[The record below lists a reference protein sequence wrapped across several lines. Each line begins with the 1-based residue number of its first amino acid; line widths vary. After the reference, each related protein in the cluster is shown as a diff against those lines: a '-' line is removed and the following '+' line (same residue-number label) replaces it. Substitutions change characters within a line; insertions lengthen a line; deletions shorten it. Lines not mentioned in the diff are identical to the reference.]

1 MKWEARR
8 ARISTAE
15 TLAWHEAGHAVV
27 AYEHGW
33 QVKRGGVRID
43 TAAEYEIGTANL
55 SGVSG
60 LFTSVSISMA
70 GLLAEEKFHGVRWG
84 WKADAATHLRAV
96 RAGQSEVSPFPW
108 GGPTDLRAIALAFTS
123 HLDPDTTH
131 NVLHQNSSGL
141 QESDKCAA

>member
-1 MKWEARR
+1 
-8 ARISTAE
+8 
-15 TLAWHEAGHAVV
+15 VV

-60 LFTSVSISMA
+60 LFTSVSISMP
-70 GLLAEEKFHGVRWG
+70 GLLAKEKFDGVRWRRTPPSICARSALG
-84 WKADAATHLRAV
+84 KAKSV
-96 RAGQSEVSPFPW
+96 YSPW
-108 GGPTDLRAIALAFTS
+108 GGPTNLRAIALAFTS
-123 HLDPDTTH
+123 HLDPNTTH